1 MGTEVAKPVAG
12 LPAHLQNIVTPE
24 AFDEFAGGVTSSFP
38 VISYRGRT
46 WRVRKGGEEQVYLN
60 DQQEAI
66 QSLDVVMLKS
76 NPVPSKVYYGAK
88 YTEGDQSPPACWSA
102 NGTKPDAGVQ
112 TPVNDLCVN
121 CPNNVWGSKISESGA
136 KTRACS
142 DVRRVAVAFKHQLE
156 EFEAGTRKKAD
167 IDVLLLR
174 IPPATLNPLKDYV
187 TKVLEPKGVP
197 PYVLITKIGFDTEVA
212 YPKLTFKGLRFL
224 TEVEVGVGMELRDG
238 EDTRRILNESLEN
251 QPVDDGEGT
260 TSGASQVP
268 TGTAQPVAE
277 ASAKAPSPSTPKLQP
292 VEEELFSVP
301 VEDIAPA
308 PARAA
313 TVEQDAAQVPEAA
326 PDVAPPPVLEAAP
339 TPAPAPVATVPPQ
352 APAPVPTAAPEVPL
366 PPVTAPATEDDFND
380 MLSSIL
386 D

>member
-46 WRVRKGGEEQVYLN
+46 WRVRKGGVEEVYLN
-60 DQQEAI
+60 EQKEAI
-66 QSLDVVMLKS
+66 QSLEVVMLKS
-76 NPVPSKVYYGAK
+76 NPVPSKVFYEAK
-88 YTEGDQSPPACWSA
+88 YNEGDSGPPACWSA
-102 NGTKPDAGVQ
+102 NGTKPDAGV
-112 TPVNDLCVN
+112 TAPVNALCVN
-121 CPNNVWGSKISESGA
+121 CPNNVWGSKISDSGA

-142 DVRRVAVAFKHQLE
+142 DVRRCAVAFRHQLE
-156 EFEAGTRKKAD
+156 EFEAGTRKKTD

-197 PYVLITKIGFDTEVA
+197 PYVLITKIGFDTDVA

-224 TEVEVGVGMELRDG
+224 TEAEVGVAMELRDG
-238 EDTRRILNESLEN
+238 EETRRILNESLEN
-251 QPVDDGEGT
+251 TPVDDGEGT
-260 TSGASQVP
+260 TSGAGEVS

-277 ASAKAPSPSTPKLQP
+277 AKAKAPSPSTPKLQP

-326 PDVAPPPVLEAAP
+326 PDVAPPPVIEAAP
-339 TPAPAPVATVPPQ
+339 VPEAAAVEVPQ
-352 APAPVPTAAPEVPL
+352 APAAP
-366 PPVTAPATEDDFND
+366 APATEDDFND